1 MQMHN
6 FRTRF
11 FIVAPEK
18 HRKKFEQTIELE
30 IYYKTKE
37 LFSFIRYDMML
48 ETYDHVVN
56 GATLLS
62 WL

>member
-30 IYYKTKE
+30 IYYKAKE
-37 LFSFIRYDMML
+37 LFFISYDMML
-48 ETYDHVVN
+48 ETYDHVVS
-56 GATLLS
+56 GATSLS
-62 WL
+62 